1 MVNPLYIVA
10 ILLGTGFLL
19 PLISKAGRRIS
30 LTVFFMS
37 LISVSAISYQWLWS
51 FLFGGQTA
59 AMFYTAGVEP
69 PLSIN
74 FLIGYKEAIFLTAV
88 NFMGLVGAI
97 YMSTQIKETGYK
109 AMVLFLLMV
118 LGLNGLILTADI
130 FNLFVFMEITS
141 IATFSLV
148 GMDLKLNSLTG
159 GFKYMIAGGLASV
172 FLLLGIIILYS
183 LTGTLGIESMSQ
195 YVLNVDNIKLLSIGS
210 FLLIFSFIIEMKQFP
225 ANGWAIDVYDGANP
239 GITGLA
245 SATGTAAVFYSL
257 YKIMPIVSDEILS
270 IIIFTGSLTFIA
282 SNLMGLMQ
290 TNPRRML
297 GYSSVAQMGLVMAA
311 AAWSVFSQNDGI
323 FFTSVLPLLLNHF
336 FAKAG
341 LFWISGI
348 IKKND
353 YRNWGVIRENKVLS
367 GIFIVMVLAL
377 TGMPP
382 FPGFWGKW
390 NLVLDLAANYEF
402 FWIFIILLGSLFEA
416 GYMLRWLGV
425 TLKKTSEKD
434 IIAYDSY
441 KVLAI
446 EIINITLL
454 AVSFFYFFRQN
465 QGHLSYYL
473 PYTAG
478 LALLGLRSLPERFKG
493 VLALTSIFFYGYM
506 FLPLQTGFVFFFNAM
521 FIFGAFVL
529 TIATLNRKKRSS
541 TFYGL
546 LMLMTGSLIAIANA
560 DNILHFFI
568 SWEIMTVT
576 SYLLIR
582 RGNESEKE
590 SYSYIMFSLGGAFL
604 ILSGFAYAYSQNPE
618 FLSFNILS
626 MAQESS
632 AAAFILISLGFLIKS
647 AALGVHIWIAGAY
660 SKAEDDVTPFISAL
674 LSKAGI
680 FGFVMLLLTMGIPKT
695 EYIDLAYILS
705 WVGAL
710 TALIGTMMAIHE
722 ENAKRLLAY
731 SSMGQVGYIILALSI
746 MSGLGWTA
754 AMFQMINHFLIK
766 GVLFL
771 AIAGVIYRT
780 GTADMYKMGGLIK
793 KMPWSFTAVMFG
805 IIAISGVPP
814 LTGFGAKWLLYEA
827 LIEKGWY
834 LQTGAAFFASTVA
847 FLYCF
852 RLIHAIFLGQPKN
865 EFRNVKEAPAWF
877 IVPQY
882 IFIMVIF
889 LFSVFP
895 KLLIDQITG
904 IVDPIFGSGLTWQGG
919 TAITSLGYWNG
930 TTVMTIVGV
939 IFVVL
944 AAGLF
949 IKSPKV
955 QKVKQFNI
963 VFSAERP
970 ETPELTH
977 FAYEFFRPYR
987 RALGWMIAPY
997 AKNFWAAVTE
1007 WTLTI
1012 SDSLR
1017 KIYTG
1022 NTQTYIFYILM
1033 MSVVLFYVTVG
1044 VK

>member
-1 MVNPLYIVA
+1 MVNPIYIVA
-10 ILLGTGFLL
+10 ILLGLAFLL
-19 PLISKAGRRIS
+19 PVISKAGMRVA
-30 LTVFFMS
+30 LTIFFLGLM
-37 LISVSAISYQWLWS
+37 SVSAVSYQWLWA
-51 FLFGGQTA
+51 FLFNGQSV

-74 FLIGYKEAIFLTAV
+74 FIIGLKEAVFITAI
-88 NFMGLVGAI
+88 NFMAIVGAI
-97 YMSTQIKETGYK
+97 YMSTRIKETGYK
-109 AMVLFLLMV
+109 AMILYLLMI
-118 LGLNGLILTADI
+118 LGFNGLVLTADI

-148 GMDLKLNSLTG
+148 GMDLKLDSLTG
-159 GFKYMIAGGLASV
+159 GFKYMVAGGISSV

-183 LTGTLGIESMSQ
+183 LTGTLNIEGMTQ
-195 YVLNVDNIKLLSIGS
+195 YVQNVENYKLLSIGS
-210 FLLIFSFIIEMKQFP
+210 FMLIFSFIIEMKQFP
-225 ANGWAIDVYDGANP
+225 ANGWAIDVYDGVSPAV
-239 GITGLA
+239 TGMI
-245 SATGTAAVFYSL
+245 SAAGTTAVFYAMF
-257 YKIMPIVSDEILS
+257 KILPIVTGETLS
-270 IIIFTGSLTFIA
+270 LVIFIGTLTFFV

-290 TNPRRML
+290 TSPRRML
-297 GYSSVAQMGLVMAA
+297 GYSSIAQMGLIMSAS
-311 AAWSVFSQNDGI
+311 AWSVFSQNESI
-323 FFTSVLPLLLNHF
+323 YLTVILPLLLNHF

-341 LFWISGI
+341 LFWITGL

-353 YRNWGVIRENKVLS
+353 YRKWGVIRENKVLFS
-367 GIFIVMVLAL
+367 IFIILVLAL

-390 NLVLDLAANYEF
+390 NFVLDLSSNYED
-402 FWIFIILLGSLFEA
+402 FWIFAILLGSLFEA
-416 GYMLRWLGV
+416 GYMFKWLGV
-425 TLKKTSEKD
+425 TLKKNYEKD
-434 IIAYDSY
+434 IIEYDSY

-446 EIINITLL
+446 EITNIMLL
-454 AVSFFYFFRQN
+454 AVSLYYFIKQN
-465 QGHLSYYL
+465 HGDMGYYL
-473 PYTAG
+473 PYSAG
-478 LALLGLRSLPERFKG
+478 LTLFGLRFLPEKIKG
-493 VLALTSIFFYGYM
+493 IFSLTSIFVYGYL
-506 FLPLQTGFVFFFNAM
+506 FLPHQTGFGLFFNAM
-521 FIFGAFVL
+521 FVFGAFVL
-529 TIATLNRKKRSS
+529 TISTLNRKQKSDS
-541 TFYGL
+541 FYAL
-546 LMLMTGSLIAIANA
+546 LMLMTGSLIAIVNA
-560 DNILHFFI
+560 DNILNFFV

-582 RGNESEKE
+582 RGGDSEKE
-590 SYSYIMFSLGGAFL
+590 SFSYIMFSLGGAFL
-604 ILSGFAYAYSQNPE
+604 ILMGFALAYSDNPE
-618 FLSFNILS
+618 ALGYGIFSISN
-626 MAQESS
+626 ESS
-632 AAAFILISLGFLIKS
+632 IAAFILISLGFLIKT

-660 SKAEDDVTPFISAL
+660 AKAEDDVTPFISAL

-680 FGFVMLLLTMGIPKT
+680 FGFVMLLLTMGIPRT
-695 EYIDLAYILS
+695 EYIDLSYILS
-705 WVGAL
+705 WIGVL
-710 TALIGTMMAIHE
+710 TSLIGTMMAIHE

-771 AIAGVIYRT
+771 AIAGVIFRT

-834 LQTGAAFFASTVA
+834 LQAGAAFFASTVA

-865 EFRNVKEAPAWF
+865 EFRNIKEAPAWF

-882 IFIMVIF
+882 VFIMVIF

-895 KLLIDQITG
+895 KLLIAQITK
-904 IVDPIFGSGLTWQGG
+904 IVDPVFGSGVTWQDG
-919 TAITSLGYWNG
+919 TAVTSLGYWNG
-930 TTVMTIVGV
+930 TTVTVIVGT

-944 AAGLF
+944 TAGLL
-949 IKSPKV
+949 IKMPKV

-977 FAYEFFRPYR
+977 FAYEFYRPYR

-1007 WTLTI
+1007 WIYTI
-1012 SDSLR
+1012 SDALR

-1033 MSVVLFYVTVG
+1033 SGVLFFYITVG

>member
-1 MVNPLYIVA
+1 MVNPIYIVA
-10 ILLGTGFLL
+10 IMLGTGFLL
-19 PLISKAGRRIS
+19 PLISKAGRRVA
-30 LTVFFMS
+30 LTVFFTA
-37 LISVSAISYQWLWS
+37 LIFVSAVSYQWLWA
-51 FLFGGQTA
+51 FLFSGQTA

-74 FLIGYKEAIFLTAV
+74 FIIGLKEAIFITAL
-88 NFMGLVGAI
+88 NFMALVGAI

-109 AMVLFLLMV
+109 AMILYLLMV

-148 GMDLKLNSLTG
+148 GMDLKLNSLSG
-159 GFKYMIAGGLASV
+159 GLKYMIAGGIASV

-183 LTGTLGIESMSQ
+183 LTGTLNIEGMTL
-195 YVLNVDNIKLLSIGS
+195 YVQNVENIKLLSIGS

-225 ANGWAIDVYDGANP
+225 ANGWAIDVYDGVDP
-239 GITGLA
+239 GITGLT

-270 IIIFTGSLTFIA
+270 TIIFIGTLTFVA

-290 TNPRRML
+290 TSPRRML
-297 GYSSVAQMGLVMAA
+297 GYSSVSQMGLIMAV
-311 AAWSVFSQNDGI
+311 AAWSVFSQNDAI
-323 FFTSVLPLLLNHF
+323 FLTVILPLLLNHF

-341 LFWISGI
+341 LFWITGL
-348 IKKND
+348 IKKSD
-353 YRNWGVIRENKVLS
+353 YRKWGVIRENKILFTA
-367 GIFIVMVLAL
+367 FILMVLAL

-390 NLVLDLAANYEF
+390 NLIMDLSSNYEY
-402 FWIFIILLGSLFEA
+402 FWIFAILLGSLFEA
-416 GYMLRWLGV
+416 GYMFKWLGV
-425 TLKKTSEKD
+425 TLKKNYEKD
-434 IIAYDSY
+434 IVAYDSY

-446 EIINITLL
+446 EITGIMLL
-454 AVSFFYFFRQN
+454 AVTFYYFLRQN
-465 QGHLSYYL
+465 HDNMGYYL
-473 PYTAG
+473 PYSAG
-478 LALLGLRSLPERFKG
+478 LALFGLRFLPEKIKG
-493 VLALTSIFFYGYM
+493 VFSLASIFTYGYF
-506 FLPLQTGFVFFFNAM
+506 FLPLHNGFPFFFNAM
-521 FIFGAFVL
+521 FVFGAFIL
-529 TIATLNRKKRSS
+529 TISTLNRKEKSD
-541 TFYGL
+541 TFYAL
-546 LMLMTGSLIAIANA
+546 LMLMTGSLVSIVNA
-560 DNILHFFI
+560 ENILQFFVA
-568 SWEIMTVT
+568 WEIMTVT
-576 SYLLIR
+576 SYLLIH
-582 RGNESEKE
+582 RGSDSEKE
-590 SYSYIMFSLGGAFL
+590 SFSYIMFSLGGAFL
-604 ILSGFAYAYSQNPE
+604 ILMGFALAYSQNPE
-618 FLSFNILS
+618 ALGYGIFSI
-626 MAQESS
+626 AGESS
-632 AAAFILISLGFLIKS
+632 MTAFILISLGFLIKT

-680 FGFVMLLLTMGIPKT
+680 FGFVLLMLTMGIPKT
-695 EYIDLAYILS
+695 GYMDLAYILS
-705 WVGAL
+705 WIGVL

-771 AIAGVIYRT
+771 AIAGVIFRT

-834 LQTGAAFFASTVA
+834 LQAGAAFFASTVA

-882 IFIMVIF
+882 IFIMIIF
-889 LFSVFP
+889 LFSIFP
-895 KLLIDQITG
+895 KLLIEQITK
-904 IVDPIFGSGLTWQGG
+904 IVDPVFGQGVTWTDG
-919 TAITSLGYWNG
+919 TAYTSVGYWNG
-930 TTVMTIVGV
+930 TTVMIIVGT

-944 AAGLF
+944 TAVLF
-949 IKSPKV
+949 IKLPKV

-977 FAYEFFRPYR
+977 FAYEFYRPYR

-1007 WTLTI
+1007 WTYTI

-1022 NTQTYIFYILM
+1022 NAQTYIFYILM

>member
-10 ILLGTGFLL
+10 TLLGTGFLL
-19 PLISKAGRRIS
+19 PLISKAGRRVT
-30 LTVFFMS
+30 LTVFILS
-37 LISVSAISYQWLWS
+37 LITVSAISYQWLWS
-51 FLFGGQTA
+51 FLFDGQAA

-74 FLIGYKEAIFLTAV
+74 FLIGFKEAIFISAV
-88 NFMGLVGAI
+88 NFMAVAGAI
-97 YMSTQIKETGYK
+97 YMATQIKETGYK
-109 AMVLFLLMV
+109 AMILFMLMV

-148 GMDLKLNSLTG
+148 GMDLKLNSLSG
-159 GFKYMIAGGLASV
+159 GLKYMIAGGLASV

-183 LTGTLGIESMSQ
+183 LTGTLGIERMSQ
-195 YVLNVDNIKLLSIGS
+195 YVLNVDNIKLLLIGS

-225 ANGWAIDVYDGANP
+225 ANGWAIDVYDGVNP
-239 GITGLA
+239 GITGLT

-257 YKIMPIVSDEILS
+257 YKIMPIVSDDILS
-270 IIIFTGSLTFIA
+270 TIIFIGSLTFIA

-311 AAWSVFSQNDGI
+311 AAWSVFSQNDGL
-323 FFTSVLPLLLNHF
+323 FFTAVLPLLLNHF

-341 LFWISGI
+341 LFWITGI

-353 YRNWGVIRENKVLS
+353 YRKWGVIRENKVLL

-402 FWIFIILLGSLFEA
+402 LWIFILLLGSLFEA
-416 GYMLRWLGV
+416 GYMLKWLGV
-425 TLKKTSEKD
+425 TLDKTYEKD
-434 IIAYDSY
+434 IVEYDSY

-446 EIINITLL
+446 EIVNIMLL
-454 AVSFFYFFRQN
+454 AVAFYYFIRQN
-465 QGHLSYYL
+465 HTQMSYYL

-478 LALLGLRSLPERFKG
+478 LALLGLRFLPEKIKG
-493 VLALTSIFFYGYM
+493 ILALVSIFLYGYM

-529 TIATLNRKKRSS
+529 TIATLNRKKKSG

-546 LMLMTGSLIAIANA
+546 LMLMIGSLVAIANA

-582 RGNESEKE
+582 RGKDSENESF
-590 SYSYIMFSLGGAFL
+590 SYIMFSLGGAFL
-604 ILSGFAYAYSQNPE
+604 ILLGFAYAYSQNPD
-618 FLSFNILS
+618 FLGFNILS

-632 AAAFILISLGFLIKS
+632 TAAFILISLGFLIKS
-647 AALGVHIWIAGAY
+647 AALGVHIWVAGAY

-680 FGFVMLLLTMGIPKT
+680 FGFVMLLLTMGVPKT
-695 EYIDLAYILS
+695 EFIDLSYILS
-705 WVGAL
+705 WIGAL

-771 AIAGVIYRT
+771 AIAGVVYRT

-889 LFSVFP
+889 LFSIFP
-895 KLLIDQITG
+895 KLLIDQITK
-904 IVDPIFGSGLTWQGG
+904 IVDPIFGSGVTWAGG
-919 TAITSLGYWNG
+919 TAVTSLGYWNG
-930 TTVMTIVGV
+930 TTVMTVVGV

-949 IKSPKV
+949 IKLPKV

-970 ETPELTH
+970 EAPELTH

-1012 SDSLR
+1012 SDTLR